1 MNSIVYLEGG
11 EGTGKSTIIAELRK
25 RLAAEGFN
33 VAMFNEPN
41 SGTPFRKAIRELAIQ
56 NDMSNNTRA
65 LLMTAVRSDLYE
77 ELVKC
82 EADIILMDRSYVSTY
97 VYQGTEDNRHMLDVI
112 HSTILDNKRRD
123 VVHVLLTA
131 EYKTA
136 MQRMSGRTL
145 DAIESKLT
153 EDSYE
158 EINKAYLKERT
169 YNAVIK
175 TDDKTVQEI
184 VQLILDKI

>member
-11 EGTGKSTIIAELRK
+11 EGTGKSTIIAELHR
-25 RLAAEGFN
+25 RLKAKGFN

-65 LLMTAVRSDLYE
+65 LLMTAVRSDLHE
-77 ELVKC
+77 ELATC
-82 EADIILMDRSYVSTY
+82 EADIILMDRSYISTY

-112 HSTILDNKRRD
+112 HSTILDTKRRD

-136 MQRMSGRTL
+136 MKRMSGRTL
-145 DAIESKLT
+145 DAIEAKLT